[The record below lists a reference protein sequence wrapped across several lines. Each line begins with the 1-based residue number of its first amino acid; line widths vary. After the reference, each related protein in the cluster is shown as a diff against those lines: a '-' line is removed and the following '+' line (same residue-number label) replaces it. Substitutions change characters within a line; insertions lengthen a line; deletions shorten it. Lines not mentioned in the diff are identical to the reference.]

1 LAASERAFESR
12 QMAVY
17 AAMTSN
23 MDAQIGRVLAYLE
36 RRGAAANTLVVFVS
50 DNGPDASQPERA
62 PRSAAWYRE
71 RYPARA
77 LDEIG
82 LAGSFPSYGPQWAQ
96 VGSAHLRGWKGQA
109 FEGGMRVPMI
119 AAWPGRIPGSRR
131 SDAFGYV
138 TDIAPTLLE
147 AAGVAHPAPSF
158 RGREIFGVD
167 GVSLLAQLE
176 GRAER
181 AHAPDRAVGY
191 ALFKDRALFQGDY
204 KLVRVG
210 PPTDDGQWHLY
221 DLRRDPTESRDLAA
235 SEPERFARMRA
246 HFDDYARSHGVL
258 SAPDDFD
265 VFRILTEEREPPR

>member
-1 LAASERAFESR
+1 
-12 QMAVY
+12 MAVY
-17 AAMTSN
+17 SAMTSN
-23 MDAQIGRVLAYLE
+23 MDAQVGRLLRYLE
-36 RRGAAANTLVVFVS
+36 TRGAAANTLVVFVS
-50 DNGPDASQPERA
+50 DNGPDASQPDRA
-62 PRSAAWYRE
+62 PRSAGWYRE
-71 RYPARA
+71 RYPAQA
-77 LDEIG
+77 LEEIG
-82 LAGSFPSYGPQWAQ
+82 LAGSFSSYGPQWAQ

-119 AAWPGRIPGSRR
+119 AAWPARIPRRRR
-131 SDAFGYV
+131 SDAFGFV

-167 GVSLLAQLE
+167 GESLLPHLE

-181 AHAPDRAVGY
+181 AHAPDHAVAY

-204 KLVRVG
+204 KLLRVG

-221 DLRRDPTESRDLAA
+221 DLRSDPTESRDLAK
-235 SEPERFARMRA
+235 SEPERFAQMRA
-246 HFDDYARSHGVL
+246 RFEEYVQSHRVV

-265 VFRILTEEREPPR
+265 VFRILTQERAAPR